1 MSEALNRHFTKGDI
15 QINGQYMKRCQQSLL
30 IWEMQL
36 KNTIKYHLITVKKVI
51 LKKKNTGEKKEKNK
65 RNISVVKDV
74 EKKYICTVGRNVNC
88 CNRYGSSPEH

>member
-1 MSEALNRHFTKGDI
+1 MPTIPNHLGNATKNHNEI
-15 QINGQYMKRCQQSLL
+15 TPHNCQNGYLQ
-30 IWEMQL
+30 
-36 KNTIKYHLITVKKVI
+36 
-51 LKKKNTGEKKEKNK
+51 KKKNTGEKKEKNK